1 MSLLT
6 AAIDQI
12 QRPSFWATMAA
23 ATPRQDRK
31 MAFNSERAAARME
44 EISREL
50 AKHPEGTTAKHIGS
64 VVGLCSTACYDYLQH
79 LVTLGRATVNNKTN
93 RSHVFYPAPVKKPR
107 RARERA

>member
-12 QRPSFWATMAA
+12 QRPSFWANMAA

-44 EISREL
+44 EIAGEL
-50 AKHPEGTTAKHIGS
+50 AKHPE
-64 VVGLCSTACYDYLQH
+64 
-79 LVTLGRATVNNKTN
+79 
-93 RSHVFYPAPVKKPR
+93 
-107 RARERA
+107 